1 MPNVRREWECSCV
14 WRHRSLWGLWLLL
27 EDEVDHDLKE
37 DEEHND
43 DVVAL
48 LEERATLRPACRTT
62 PQHTDAP
69 ADTRELWVNA
79 QKVGHQSSGS
89 WCERDKQRSHLFMSS
104 CVFFIDSMALWSS
117 LRSAPFFLSRLL
129 CLLLCPA
136 TMCVRRGF
144 RTLRQIKFNYKHFPY
159 RKRLSKCIHFKS
171 QLTFH
176 FNLQLSSYSS
186 TLKCTLKC

>member
-1 MPNVRREWECSCV
+1 MPKVRREWECSCV
-14 WRHRSLWGLWLLL
+14 WRHHSLWGLWLLL

-37 DEEHND
+37 DEERDD

-48 LEERATLRPACRTT
+48 LQERATLCPACCAT

-69 ADTRELWVNA
+69 ADTQELWVKRSEVRA
-79 QKVGHQSSGS
+79 SVIGLLIE
-89 WCERDKQRSHLFMSS
+89 WDKQRSHLFMSS

-144 RTLRQIKFNYKHFPY
+144 STVHQLKFN
-159 RKRLSKCIHFKS
+159 
-171 QLTFH
+171 
-176 FNLQLSSYSS
+176 
-186 TLKCTLKC
+186 